1 MNENQFQMQ
10 RFLEDD
16 PINNVENHDESQRA
30 EKSENIHFL
39 AHFINIPIVYSLVS
53 SHVCRINVSN
63 LSNFA

>member
-16 PINNVENHDESQRA
+16 PINNVENHEESQRA

-39 AHFINIPIVYSLVS
+39 AQFINIPIVFKFA
-53 SHVCRINVSN
+53 RFDITRSN
-63 LSNFA
+63 ACNLNIFA